1 MDFINVIGTFYDNS
15 MEHVVALTKHIKD
28 LRLDKTQEEI
38 NEDIYNK
45 LENSSENKGSKG
57 FFNSF
62 ESLQELIIDPKI
74 GDWAVV
80 QNGNKQVICTCEEQG
95 IWTLTENEY
104 KQEINLENYAKKS
117 EFKTINNQSILGEG
131 NIDISAEG
139 VLLATPEKDG
149 LMSKESYQTLQE
161 IRSIIIPQI
170 EENIENL
177 QNFINDDTNVQ
188 DIIKKYYWI
197 KEFIENLESSEDE
210 ELSYNIITQL
220 SLIQDSISQEIVRAQ
235 REEQDIKNSLSP
247 IQDSISQEIVR
258 AQREEQKI
266 KNRLNNL
273 ESNST
278 SNLLIQSLLQRIQT
292 LETNSI
298 KHKFITQQQ
307 YDSLDSYE
315 KNTIYFITDSQNSF
329 YSVFGEN
336 FPIILK

>member
-28 LRLDKTQEEI
+28 LRLDKTQEKI

-161 IRSIIIPQI
+161 IRFIIIPQI

-210 ELSYNIITQL
+210 ELLYNIITQL

-235 REEQDIKNSLSP
+235 REEQN
-247 IQDSISQEIVR
+247 
-258 AQREEQKI
+258 I

-329 YSVFGEN
+329 YSVFGDTFPFILGGKGSCFGEN